1 MYYSI
6 KHTEC
11 FFFFFNCIPTSVY
24 TFKLYVMYKTSK
36 ICDFMI
42 SSNLFSKKKKY
53 IYKVCSEQLEIS
65 KNLHFHSNSSSLV
78 HRKSVTHH

>member
-6 KHTEC
+6 KQTEW
-11 FFFFFNCIPTSVY
+11 FFFFNCIPTSVY

-42 SSNLFSKKKKY
+42 SSNLFSKKKKIVIKY
-53 IYKVCSEQLEIS
+53 AV
-65 KNLHFHSNSSSLV
+65 SS
-78 HRKSVTHH
+78 